1 LYGRGFCQG
10 TAPMKQ
16 PEMIN
21 FANRSPSVSV
31 VMPVYNGGQYL
42 AEAIQS
48 ILHQTF
54 LDFEFV
60 IVDDGSTDQTVEI
73 INSFR
78 DKRIVLLKNS
88 INLGNYPSRNI
99 GMELA
104 RGRYICVMDA
114 DDVAMPVRLERQY
127 HSLER
132 NPETGICGS
141 FIQNIPSGSCP
152 RFVTDDQ
159 LLKVAFLSNN
169 YCSHPSLILRK
180 ELLNKYQLRYK
191 EEYVYSADFDL
202 CARGFRYFK
211 VQNIPEV
218 LLQYRRHSDQIST
231 AKYAEQ
237 QMYADEIR
245 IKQLIENLGF
255 RHDEIP
261 HSLHLRLMK
270 RERIEIEFKTDLVKW
285 IETVIT
291 KNRVSL
297 YYEENV
303 LSGFLGSLSSAC
315 FT

>member
-1 LYGRGFCQG
+1 
-10 TAPMKQ
+10 
-16 PEMIN
+16 MIN
-21 FANRSPSVSV
+21 FSTRAPSVSV
-31 VMPVYNGGQYL
+31 VMPVYNGGQHL
-42 AEAIQS
+42 ADAILS

-54 LDFEFV
+54 FDFEFV
-60 IVDDGSTDQTVEI
+60 IIDDGSTDQTIEI

-78 DKRIVLLKNS
+78 DKRVVLLKNEA
-88 INLGNYPSRNI
+88 NLGNYPSRNI
-99 GMELA
+99 GMEMA

-114 DDVAMPVRLERQY
+114 DDVAMPARLERQY
-127 HSLER
+127 KYMEQ

-169 YCSHPSLILRK
+169 YCSHPSLIMRK
-180 ELLNKYQLRYK
+180 EFLNRFQLQYN
-191 EEYVYSADFDL
+191 EEYIYSADFDL

-218 LLQYRRHSDQIST
+218 LLQYRRHGDQIST

-245 IKQLIENLGF
+245 IKQLIENLEF
-255 RHDEIP
+255 RHDEIL

-270 RERIEIEFKTDLVKW
+270 RERIEIELKTDLVKW
-285 IETVIT
+285 IETIIT

-297 YYEENV
+297 YYEENL
-303 LSGFLGSLSSAC
+303 LSGFLGSLSDVC